1 MTGTYIATDGTSL
14 AFRILGEGDKD
25 VLLIHGWMTSS
36 VVYEGMATRMVE
48 AGYRVILPDLRGVG
62 ASSESQTDYSLA
74 TYTSDMVC
82 LLTHLGVER
91 CAIVGHSMGGQI
103 AQLLSLEAPEKVE
116 AQVLL
121 CPVPAS
127 GLPLP
132 DDALGLFQSAPGN
145 AEALATI
152 LSIAT
157 VNLSDDDKA
166 VLVDTAVPIS
176 SACLLGGLAAWTA
189 GGFSDRLSATQ
200 ARTLVVASEDPFL
213 PRDFLQQAVA
223 DLIPN
228 ARLTDVAGAGH
239 YVQVEQCAEATQQV
253 LSFLSLG
260 G

>member
-1 MTGTYIATDGTSL
+1 MTETYTAKDGTSL
-14 AFRILGEGDKD
+14 AYRVLGDGDNN

-36 VVYEGMATRMVE
+36 VVYEGMAALMVE

-74 TYTSDMVC
+74 TYASDMAC

-103 AQLLSLEAPEKVE
+103 AQLLSLEAPEKVA

-166 VLVDTAVPIS
+166 VLVEAAVPIS
-176 SACLLGGLAAWTA
+176 SACLLGGLESWTK
-189 GGFSDRLSATQ
+189 GGFAERLSATR

-213 PRDFLQQAVA
+213 PSEFLQQAVA
-223 DLIPN
+223 DPIPN
-228 ARLTDVAGAGH
+228 SELVDVAGAGH
-239 YVQVEQCAEATQQV
+239 YVQVEQCTQATHAV
-253 LSFLSLG
+253 LSFLSSG